1 MYINAQ
7 ELYTLSGKQSND
19 KAISE
24 MNKLIYARNKKLDN
38 IDDVLKIIDRVALE
52 NNLSFKDILSDTR
65 KRNIVDARS
74 EATYVLFLLG
84 YRDCV
89 INKVFKKD
97 HSTIVYYRQRVKDEM
112 SISTK
117 YKLNFYNKYCHILE
131 SFQITN
137 NLNMN

>member
-1 MYINAQ
+1 MYIDAQ
-7 ELYTLSGKQSND
+7 ELYNVTGKKSSD
-19 KAISE
+19 KAIIE

-38 IDDVLKIIDRVALE
+38 IDDVLKIIDRVAFE
-52 NNLSFKDILSDTR
+52 NGLSFKDILSDTR

-84 YRDCV
+84 YRDYV

-117 YKLNFYNKYCHILE
+117 YKMAFYNKYCHILE

-137 NLNMN
+137 NFTMN

>member
-7 ELYTLSGKQSND
+7 ELYTLAGKQSND

-137 NLNMN
+137 NFNMN